1 MDFFKAL
8 WDLIT
13 NPLITLVLIFAI
25 LEKSHPAPKDKIFRN
40 IH

>member
-25 LEKSHPAPKDKIFRN
+25 LGKITSSSKR
-40 IH
+40 

>member
-1 MDFFKAL
+1 MEFFKAL

-25 LEKSHPAPKDKIFRN
+25 LEKIASNSKR
-40 IH
+40 